1 MRHTPAHLDRRRVL
15 PILPQQLCRPAQ
27 DGENISVMA
36 RQLHPRAFRHSLFRT
51 AYRNG
56 DHFKSVRLPEMD
68 VQNASI
74 HFNIPLLKSF
84 APTIRIL
91 ARDIPEQCVPL
102 VFGQVLPVRDGRTAA
117 QLSVLHRNR
126 RDDADKVL
134 PNFLRPVIVRK
145 KIHCLFC
152 NSLFDLFPVGHHAPA
167 VQILYLILPAPS
179 VRNEFRREGRYYPKY
194 IFFYFYNSLSK

>member
-1 MRHTPAHLDRRRVL
+1 
-15 PILPQQLCRPAQ
+15 
-27 DGENISVMA
+27 
-36 RQLHPRAFRHSLFRT
+36 
-51 AYRNG
+51 
-56 DHFKSVRLPEMD
+56 MD

-91 ARDIPEQCVPL
+91 ARDIPEQCVSL

-145 KIHCLFC
+145 KIHCLF
-152 NSLFDLFPVGHHAPA
+152 
-167 VQILYLILPAPS
+167 
-179 VRNEFRREGRYYPKY
+179 
-194 IFFYFYNSLSK
+194 YNSLSKQAAPFRAARFSFSSFAISAQSYPSMGGRFTVTVYSFE